1 MNLYMKR
8 MTQFAGAATVLLT
21 ALNGSIAFAADWVDT
36 AKNDPAALFA
46 EKCGMCHRTQG
57 MGTTLLQ
64 RRYEGEQA
72 LLENRR
78 DLQPEFVRSVVRSG
92 FNNMF
97 PISRGEVSDA
107 QLEQIVEHLTQERG
121 E

>member
-1 MNLYMKR
+1 MSRNRWRICWQVCTL
-8 MTQFAGAATVLLT
+8 VLLPGV
-21 ALNGSIAFAADWVDT
+21 ALPVQAQDWIDT
-36 AKNDPAALFA
+36 VRNEPAQLFV
-46 EKCGMCHRTQG
+46 EKCGMCHREQG

-64 RRYEGEQA
+64 RRHESGQA

-78 DLQPEFVRSVVRSG
+78 DLAPEFIRTVVRSG

-107 QLEQIVEHLTQERG
+107 QLDSIIRHLTQGRG